1 MYIDNMC
8 INKAMYVSNVIYV
21 CTKYYTDTCSAHTTI
36 ISLSLSL
43 ILTTSSCPTEV
54 NRYTMELTSR
64 FPGLP
69 PLAATSRSRP
79 LAMETKVKARAPT
92 VERVCREG
100 ETGSDLSYSYSYAK
114 QWRQADRQT
123 DGWTDGWTDIR
134 HSPVLV

>member
-1 MYIDNMC
+1 
-8 INKAMYVSNVIYV
+8 
-21 CTKYYTDTCSAHTTI
+21 
-36 ISLSLSL
+36 
-43 ILTTSSCPTEV
+43 
-54 NRYTMELTSR
+54 MELTSR

-123 DGWTDGWTDIR
+123 DEWTDGRMDEQTSYTHLYWCKS
-134 HSPVLV
+134 SPPHKQF